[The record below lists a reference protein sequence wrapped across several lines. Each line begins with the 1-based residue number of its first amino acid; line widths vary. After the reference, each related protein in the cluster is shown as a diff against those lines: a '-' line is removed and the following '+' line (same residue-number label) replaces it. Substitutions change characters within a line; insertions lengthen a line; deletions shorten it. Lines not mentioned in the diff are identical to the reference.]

1 MCGKPIPDI
10 SVTALTLPQLRAQTQ
25 PWLSQRPASLTPDLL
40 AGQQRALDAIAQA
53 QQVHSPFG
61 HVFAILP
68 AGFETAPVFSFV
80 AERQRWSHRDLHDW
94 VYFVNPLNS
103 SEPVCLH
110 LPAGSANAVIER
122 VYALLDTEPAD
133 REPLLK
139 SIQDQFSWP
148 PLTRYLQ
155 NIGHKTF
162 DDLPGSELA
171 TVIVSQEHV
180 QPWRYCSQVTEA
192 ELFGQIRMQTI
203 SGTVSSELHLIQPGA
218 LLKANGGTL
227 VVEAEQLLRDV
238 KFWHRLKHILK
249 HGEFHWPQPETAAFY
264 SPQPVPIRVKV
275 ILAGSR
281 SLLAQLRELDA
292 DFANLFPYLADFTDH
307 YPTRE
312 IVQGGQLI
320 EKPVEP
326 YFNFLAY
333 LQQRCGHRPLS
344 DDGYD
349 QLLLISSSYTEHQN
363 ELSLDPIR
371 LIQLLEEADV
381 IARQDKSTHIHAR
394 HLHQADQQS
403 QNRELYMAHMSRQA
417 ILDAQIKIDTDNE
430 VTGQVNGLTVVTTG
444 GSEFGETVRIT
455 ATVHYG
461 DGDIIDIERK
471 SELSGNIHTKGVMIL
486 MAYLANLFASKD
498 PMPLSATL
506 VFEQSYFEVD
516 GDSASLAE
524 LCALISALAD
534 APVNQALAVTGAI
547 DQFGNVQAIGG
558 VNQKIEGFYQ
568 LCRARG
574 FAPGQGVII
583 PRSNQQNLHLNQSIC
598 DSVANGE
605 FYIYAVDH
613 VNDAFRYLLGD
624 ETAVFERIRQRIR
637 DAHEEDHRP
646 APKWAWWK

>member
-1 MCGKPIPDI
+1 M
-10 SVTALTLPQLRAQTQ
+10 TALTTEQLRAQTHD
-25 PWLSQRPASLTPDLL
+25 WLSQRPESASPDLL
-40 AGQQRALDAIAQA
+40 VGQQRALDAIAQA

-68 AGFETAPVFSFV
+68 AGFETSPVFS
-80 AERQRWSHRDLHDW
+80 AIATRQQWSHRDLHDW
-94 VYFVNPLNS
+94 VYVVNPLNG

-110 LPAGSANAVIER
+110 LPAGSARAVIER
-122 VYALLDTEPAD
+122 LCALLDTEVDD
-133 REPLLK
+133 RDPLLE
-139 SIQDQFSWP
+139 SIQAQFHWP
-148 PLTRYLQ
+148 PLNRYLQ
-155 NIGHKTF
+155 TIADKTF
-162 DDLPGSELA
+162 DDLPGNELA
-171 TVIVSQEHV
+171 TIIVTQEHS
-180 QPWRYCSQVTEA
+180 QPWHYCSQVSDA
-192 ELFGQIRMQTI
+192 ELFGQIQMQTI

-227 VVEAEQLLRDV
+227 VVDAEQLLREV

-249 HGEFHWPQPETAAFY
+249 HGEFHWPQPDMAAFY

-275 ILAGSR
+275 ILVGSR
-281 SLLAQLRELDA
+281 ALLAQLRDLDA

-307 YPTRE
+307 FPTRQTAFGE
-312 IVQGGQLI
+312 LHTNNPIDQ
-320 EKPVEP
+320 

-333 LQQRCGHRPLS
+333 LQQRCGHRPLT
-344 DDGYD
+344 DHACRE
-349 QLLLISSSYTEHQN
+349 LLLISSSFTEHQH

-381 IARQDKSTHIHAR
+381 IAIQDKSSQIDAN
-394 HLHQADQQS
+394 HLQTAYQQS

-417 ILDAQIKIDTDNE
+417 ILDDQVKIDTQGD
-430 VTGQVNGLTVVTTG
+430 VTGQVNGLTVVTAG

-534 APVNQALAVTGAI
+534 TPVNQALAVTGAI

-558 VNQKIEGFYQ
+558 VNQKIEGFYE

-583 PRSNQQNLHLNQSIC
+583 PGSNQQNLHLNQAIC
-598 DSVANGE
+598 DSVAAGE
-605 FYIYAVDH
+605 FHIYTVDH
-613 VNDAFRYLLGD
+613 VNEAFHYLIDD
-624 ETAVFERIRQRIR
+624 EKALFQRIQQRIRQAQ
-637 DAHEEDHRP
+637 DDEHHP
-646 APKWAWWK
+646 APWWRRWR